1 MDLQQKKLKR
11 YRSRPRAE
19 KSKSYFR
26 RPKRRNLAKN
36 GGARCVEVS
45 LARWTVSEG
54 IAQALCENVIW
65 NRIYEVCWKK
75 YTSKSNADQL
85 ECHESAASS
94 KESGTSDDNVISD
107 VIVISRSTSRIAK
120 SADGLVM
127 MSLVTTSCSAD
138 EERPAG
144 AKRISRCATRI
155 CYLEIEIE
163 KRCRLHKLIR
173 QRFALALKIQQMLFA
188 LITSSC
194 KIPAGSYKQ
203 EMLAGFTT
211 EEAEA
216 DTVADQ
222 GLKRVN
228 RIFGGLNEGIWPKM
242 EELTAQN
249 WNIEEDDE
257 SVDTSKSNAD
267 QLECHESAASSK
279 ESGTSDDNVIS
290 DVIVISRSTSRIAK
304 SADGLVMM
312 SLVTT
317 SCSADEERPA
327 GAKRISRCATR
338 ICYLEIEIE
347 KRCRLHKLIRQRF
360 ALALKIQQMLF
371 ALITSSCKI
380 PAGSYSTSSRKII
393 SRSAKI
399 QTQRKNSAEAQSSSR
414 HESAAKQLTIYE
426 SWMSTAELKFKWAK
440 ATVACK
446 RKGRKYCSLVGTLQ
460 RSVAPKWKED
470 KIAI

>member
-1 MDLQQKKLKR
+1 M
-11 YRSRPRAE
+11 
-19 KSKSYFR
+19 KSAG
-26 RPKRRNLAKN
+26 RN
-36 GGARCVEVS
+36 VEEDDESVD
-45 LARWTVSEG
+45 
-54 IAQALCENVIW
+54 
-65 NRIYEVCWKK
+65 
-75 YTSKSNADQL
+75 TSKSNADQL

-107 VIVISRSTSRIAK
+107 IIVISRSTSRIAK
-120 SADGLVM
+120 SADGLVLM
-127 MSLVTTSCSAD
+127 TSAVT
-138 EERPAG
+138 
-144 AKRISRCATRI
+144 
-155 CYLEIEIE
+155 
-163 KRCRLHKLIR
+163 
-173 QRFALALKIQQMLFA
+173 
-188 LITSSC
+188 
-194 KIPAGSYKQ
+194 
-203 EMLAGFTT
+203 
-211 EEAEA
+211 
-216 DTVADQ
+216 
-222 GLKRVN
+222 
-228 RIFGGLNEGIWPKM
+228 
-242 EELTAQN
+242 

-267 QLECHESAASSK
+267 QLECQESAASSK

-426 SWMSTAELKFKWAK
+426 SWMSTAELKFKWRK
-440 ATVACK
+440 RQEACK
-446 RKGRKYCSLVGTLQ
+446 RKGHKYYSMSVLYRTLLNGKNFVSNGINLNRGYIFEKSAIEDVVDSADALCVDNQSQDTSRELQWIQSQAFHDQ
-460 RSVAPKWKED
+460 RLDNQLQTYRYNQLDIQTQAIFIQSRATGDPVEGYSALHIQSPKNSAEAQRVVD
-470 KIAI
+470 MNQQQSS